1 MPYKRVGKCI
11 YKELTNGKLSKDPV
25 GCSDS
30 IEKAEKYL
38 KALYASEVKE
48 NINEELSPEVS
59 QKAKII
65 FKSIINSRGDKLF
78 NKMGLEAEQYA
89 YATAINQAKR
99 ALNKPET
106 PEDMNQD
113 DTLKEMV
120 KAALTKSV
128 DEKKSF
134 PDLTGDGKIT
144 RADILKARG
153 VDLAEDND
161 EVIDF
166 KEYSKSREL
175 SEDDWKQSDDE
186 SDMAKGQ
193 LLDLIHTA
201 NALEELIKDGTQL
214 DAWVQAKLT
223 KAQDY
228 IASVYQ
234 YMKGEEE
241 QKNDKLPVVIDLT
254 QKVMERLKTK

>member
-30 IEKAEKYL
+30 IEDAKKYL
-38 KALYASEVKE
+38 KALYASEMKE
-48 NINEELSPEVS
+48 NLNEALTPEVS
-59 QKAKII
+59 QKAKSI
-65 FKSIINSRGDKLF
+65 FKAIINSRGDKLF

-106 PEDMNQD
+106 PETPEDMNQD

-120 KAALTKSV
+120 KAALTKSM

-134 PDLTGDGKIT
+134 PDLTGDGKVT
-144 RADILKARG
+144 KADILKARG
-153 VDLAEDND
+153 VELD

-166 KEYSKSREL
+166 KEYLKSQDL